1 MYCNNTVTNNSSY
14 YNIVTIVKR
23 KTQTTFKTLKISI
36 MKTPLINAN
45 TMFYNDMINKSIS
58 INGKPTPMGYY
69 NLLVSIRDCKLYSK
83 GIKPHRNWKI
93 TDVKNYFGIKGNA
106 IELYTQLEE
115 IKNLL
120 IVK

>member
-1 MYCNNTVTNNSSY
+1 
-14 YNIVTIVKR
+14 
-23 KTQTTFKTLKISI
+23 

-69 NLLVSIRDCKLYSK
+69 NLLISIRDCKMYAIGLR
-83 GIKPHRNWKI
+83 PHRHWKI
-93 TDVKNYFGIKGNA
+93 SDVKNYFGIKGNA
-106 IELYTQLEE
+106 QQLASQLEE
-115 IKNLL
+115 IRDLL